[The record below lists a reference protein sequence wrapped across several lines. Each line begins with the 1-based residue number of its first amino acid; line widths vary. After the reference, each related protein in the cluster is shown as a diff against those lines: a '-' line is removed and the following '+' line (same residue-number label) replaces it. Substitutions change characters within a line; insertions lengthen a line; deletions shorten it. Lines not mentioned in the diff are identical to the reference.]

1 MLVSDCRPPHGLL
14 GGNAEAKAAA
24 QLQLELT
31 DTWTQAGSAGRGARA
46 PQVYHLLVDA
56 AVYNAE
62 WPRAVSFIEELIDY
76 GLPRG
81 LRTFGTVAPRPVN
94 YGKHARLLQDVAVD
108 TRNLAA
114 LQGAERRALGTDFS
128 SVTETEKVDAP
139 LVQPMERP

>member
-1 MLVSDCRPPHGLL
+1 MGFWVATPRPRLL
-14 GGNAEAKAAA
+14 HSCNLNSRTPGPRPVALG
-24 QLQLELT
+24 
-31 DTWTQAGSAGRGARA
+31 AGAWA

-139 LVQPMERP
+139 FVQPMERP